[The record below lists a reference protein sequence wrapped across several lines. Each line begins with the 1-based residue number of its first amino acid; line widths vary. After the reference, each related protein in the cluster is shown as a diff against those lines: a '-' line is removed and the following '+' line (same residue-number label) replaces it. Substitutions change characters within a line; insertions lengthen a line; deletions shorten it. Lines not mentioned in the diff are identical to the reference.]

1 MTNTIGNPLSWG
13 IRTLGAAGHEIG
25 TVARELGSEGVAL
38 PEVRRI
44 GAEDLR
50 AALRLGIAD
59 LAALRTDVVVAAL
72 IYPIAGACLVW
83 LAFQRELL
91 ALVFPLLSGF
101 TLVGPAAAVGFYEM
115 SRRREAGQPVGW
127 GDAFGVLGA
136 PRFVAILVLA
146 LGHLVVF
153 LLWILTA
160 HLIAQT
166 TMGDAAPTS
175 AGAFAAAVL
184 TTPQGWAM
192 MAVGLPAGF
201 VFAALVLT
209 VSVVSFPLLLDRPVG
224 LPVAVVT
231 SVRVARKNPAT
242 IALWGLIVTGGIVL
256 GALPLLVGLVI
267 VLPVLGHATWH
278 LYRRAVV

>member
-1 MTNTIGNPLSWG
+1 MTDTIGNPLSWG

-25 TVARELGSEGVAL
+25 AAAREMGSGGVGL

-44 GAEDLR
+44 RAEDLR

-59 LAALRTDVVVAAL
+59 LVALRSDVIIAAL

-127 GDAFGVLGA
+127 GDAFAVLGA
-136 PRFVAILVLA
+136 PRFRAILALA

-160 HLIAQT
+160 HLIAEAT
-166 TMGDAAPTS
+166 IGETAPTS

-192 MAVGLPAGF
+192 MAIGLPAGF

-209 VSVVSFPLLLDRPVG
+209 ASAVSFPLLLDRPVG

-231 SVRVARKNPAT
+231 SVRVARKNPMT
-242 IALWGLIVTGGIVL
+242 IALWGLIVAGGIVL
-256 GALPLLVGLVI
+256 GSLALLVGLAL